1 MRLRPLTG
9 DETGRGEAAVVHAHE
24 NTATV
29 VSGPGEAD
37 VQVFAFDQVFSPEAT
52 QLEVFSKCAAPLVE
66 QLCDRLL
73 AGDPRELLAPPPTL
87 RAGAPATLADVRA
100 GETFEHAVVKNV
112 APFGCFVD
120 VGVGT
125 DGLLHSSELRAHG
138 GTLEVEARVRVVV
151 KSVDVERGRL
161 GLALAPA

>member
-1 MRLRPLTG
+1 MT
-9 DETGRGEAAVVHAHE
+9 AAAQPPPPP
-24 NTATV
+24 TRRSSSSCATV
-29 VSGPGEAD
+29 
-37 VQVFAFDQVFSPEAT
+37 
-52 QLEVFSKCAAPLVE
+52 C
-66 QLCDRLL
+66 L
-73 AGDPRELLAPPPTL
+73 AGDLAEL
-87 RAGAPATLADVRA
+87 RAAADAARGRARDALRRSRGRDVRA
-100 GETFEHAVVKNV
+100 RRRQERRAVR
-112 APFGCFVD
+112 CFVD

>member
-1 MRLRPLTG
+1 MP
-9 DETGRGEAAVVHAHE
+9 
-24 NTATV
+24 
-29 VSGPGEAD
+29 SG
-37 VQVFAFDQVFSPEAT
+37 
-52 QLEVFSKCAAPLVE
+52 
-66 QLCDRLL
+66 L
-73 AGDPRELLAPPPTL
+73 ASRSRLAPPPTL
-87 RAGAPATLADVRA
+87 RAGAPATLSDVRA

>member
-1 MRLRPLTG
+1 MPTPTSTKQPNGATFLT
-9 DETGRGEAAVVHAHE
+9 
-24 NTATV
+24 TACSN
-29 VSGPGEAD
+29 VSPARTSES
-37 VQVFAFDQVFSPEAT
+37 V
-52 QLEVFSKCAAPLVE
+52 
-66 QLCDRLL
+66 
-73 AGDPRELLAPPPTL
+73 
-87 RAGAPATLADVRA
+87 AGAPATLSDVRA

>member
-1 MRLRPLTG
+1 MESFPRNG
-9 DETGRGEAAVVHAHE
+9 A
-24 NTATV
+24 
-29 VSGPGEAD
+29 SKI
-37 VQVFAFDQVFSPEAT
+37 SPWHT
-52 QLEVFSKCAAPLVE
+52 F
-66 QLCDRLL
+66 
-73 AGDPRELLAPPPTL
+73 
-87 RAGAPATLADVRA
+87 